1 MPVDKL
7 LDPTGAAGTLIAILV
22 GSLIAMIAV
31 LLLGLWYF
39 HRDPVRR
46 IKLHAPSGNERD
58 RWIRRIDAVVARHLD
73 SADEQARELHIELAA
88 ELRSI
93 LSERAGMDVR
103 SWQPSQ
109 LRRVDSF
116 EKAAD
121 AISSW
126 EEPSFAPY
134 ARADIP
140 QARER
145 AVEAVLSW

>member
-7 LDPTGAAGTLIAILV
+7 IDPTGASGTLIAILV
-22 GSLIAMIAV
+22 GSLVAMSVI
-31 LLLGLWYF
+31 LLVGMWYF

-46 IKLHAPSGNERD
+46 MKLHAPSGNERD
-58 RWIRRIDAVVARHLD
+58 RWIRRIDDVVARHWH

-88 ELRSI
+88 ELRAI

-103 SWQPSQ
+103 AWQPSH
-109 LRRVDSF
+109 LRRVGAF

-140 QARER
+140 RARDR
-145 AVEAVLSW
+145 AVEAVLAW